1 MIQFLQAGGPFMILL
16 VVASIVSLTFIIE
29 RALALRRSRVA
40 PEPLVE
46 AVENCVNPEGLTDLH
61 TLCRQQPSVL
71 ARLTLTA
78 LGHLERPKAEAED
91 GVQTRARQEVLH
103 LERGLV
109 VLEIITG
116 IAPLLGLVGT
126 LHGMITLFGD
136 IGTAGLGDSNV
147 VARGISITLNTTLMG
162 LLIAIPSLI
171 AWSYYSRRIET
182 FAVEMETLLD
192 EFLRCQYRLA
202 EAEAARTAPSPTRS
216 RPPAVRSRGRR
227 GPAAPPAPQPAEQT
241 SNPPA

>member
-16 VVASIVSLTFIIE
+16 VLASIVSVTFIIE
-29 RALALRRSRVA
+29 RALALRQVRVA
-40 PEPLVE
+40 PEAVME
-46 AVENCVNPEGLTDLH
+46 AVESCTTRERLSDLH
-61 TLCRQQPSVL
+61 TLCRQYPSVL
-71 ARLTLTA
+71 SRLTLAA
-78 LGHLERPKAEAED
+78 LEHLDRPKEEAED
-91 GVQTRARQEVLH
+91 SVQTRARQEVLQ

-109 VLEIITG
+109 VLEIVTG

-136 IGTAGLGDSNV
+136 IGSAGLGEANV

-171 AWSYYSRRIET
+171 AWSYFSRRIEA

-192 EFLRCQYRLA
+192 EFLRRQYRLA
-202 EAEAARTAPSPTRS
+202 EAA
-216 RPPAVRSRGRR
+216 
-227 GPAAPPAPQPAEQT
+227 AAPPAPLPPRSRPAAGRSPGRRTSSPPTAPQPAA
-241 SNPPA
+241 SAPAPEA